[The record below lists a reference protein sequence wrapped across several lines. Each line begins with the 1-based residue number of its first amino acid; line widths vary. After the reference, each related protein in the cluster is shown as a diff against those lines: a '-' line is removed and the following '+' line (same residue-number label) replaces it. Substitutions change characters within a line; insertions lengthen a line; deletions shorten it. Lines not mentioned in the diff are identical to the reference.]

1 MLPSVVNSSDR
12 LIFGE
17 RQGLFFAKIR
27 ALEEGA
33 QEHFIGL
40 GCGVFWSQENCHKAL
55 KNCIHGSYCSLFHE
69 DLDPD
74 LVSKS
79 SELRSS
85 EHLFHFFDFRV
96 VLAVCPPTKC

>member
-1 MLPSVVNSSDR
+1 MGPTL
-12 LIFGE
+12 LG
-17 RQGLFFAKIR
+17 GGTR
-27 ALEEGA
+27 AF
-33 QEHFIGL
+33 HTIVW
-40 GCGVFWSQENCHKAL
+40 GVFRSRVNCYKAL
-55 KNCIHGSYCSLFHE
+55 KNCVHGSYCSLFHE

-74 LVSKS
+74 LVPKS

>member
-1 MLPSVVNSSDR
+1 M
-12 LIFGE
+12 
-17 RQGLFFAKIR
+17 
-27 ALEEGA
+27 
-33 QEHFIGL
+33 
-40 GCGVFWSQENCHKAL
+40 FWSQENCHKAL

-96 VLAVCPPTKC
+96 MLAVCPPTNKVLADDDPELLELLKGGGLKTVKDFLDNLRSLC